1 MIWLLAAASAAH
13 PYADEVS
20 AVAPPGCE
28 GGGARLLSLARAY
41 TDERRQQDALAA
53 ISRARA
59 CGAEPAVV
67 AAHEAL
73 VLAKLD
79 SPVAALQALDEALQ
93 ESPQHLGLRAERA
106 KVLCALGMYEAAL
119 EDLAFVA
126 ARAPRPD
133 PDLVLRHAEAWQ
145 RLGRLDEAL
154 VVLDEAIAAAGP
166 APALV
171 LRAVDIELSLGSTLS
186 ALGRLE
192 GLPDR
197 EPWRSQ
203 RAKILW
209 MAGLGGV
216 EW

>member
-20 AVAPPGCE
+20 RVAPPDCHD
-28 GGGARLLSLARAY
+28 GGARLLSLARAY
-41 TDERRQQDALAA
+41 TDERRQQDALEA
-53 ISRARA
+53 ISLARA

-79 SPVAALQALDEALQ
+79 SPVAALNALDEALR

-106 KVLCALGMYEAAL
+106 RALCALGLYESAL
-119 EDLAFVA
+119 EDLVFVA
-126 ARAPRPD
+126 ERSPK
-133 PDLVLRHAEAWQ
+133 PDLDLALRHADAWQ
-145 RLGRLDEAL
+145 RLGRPEEAL
-154 VVLDEAIAAAGP
+154 DALDAAIAAAGP

-209 MAGLGGV
+209 MAGLGGG